1 MTKVLVIAA
10 HPDDEVL
17 GCGGTIARHIK
28 KGDEVHVVILA
39 EGVTSRDKFR
49 DRKKRLKEIKNLSLS
64 AKKSHKILG
73 TKSLKL
79 FDLPDNRMDS
89 VNLLDI
95 VKIVEK
101 EVNLIRPKIIYT
113 HHISDLNIDH
123 SITHQAVITAC
134 RPEPKKS
141 VKKICCFE
149 VPSSTDW
156 QSVSSDNFFRP
167 NCFIDVSETLQ
178 KKLNALKAYKSEM
191 RPWPHSRSMK
201 AVENLAR
208 WRGSST
214 GMEAAEAFI
223 IIRELI

>member
-39 EGVTSRDKFR
+39 EGITGRDKFR

-101 EVNLIRPKIIYT
+101 EVN
-113 HHISDLNIDH
+113 
-123 SITHQAVITAC
+123 
-134 RPEPKKS
+134 
-141 VKKICCFE
+141 
-149 VPSSTDW
+149 
-156 QSVSSDNFFRP
+156 
-167 NCFIDVSETLQ
+167 
-178 KKLNALKAYKSEM
+178 
-191 RPWPHSRSMK
+191 
-201 AVENLAR
+201 
-208 WRGSST
+208 
-214 GMEAAEAFI
+214 
-223 IIRELI
+223 

>member
-89 VNLLDI
+89 VDLLDI

-141 VKKICCFE
+141 VKKICTYC
-149 VPSSTDW
+149 
-156 QSVSSDNFFRP
+156 
-167 NCFIDVSETLQ
+167 IL
-178 KKLNALKAYKSEM
+178 
-191 RPWPHSRSMK
+191 
-201 AVENLAR
+201 
-208 WRGSST
+208 
-214 GMEAAEAFI
+214 
-223 IIRELI
+223 